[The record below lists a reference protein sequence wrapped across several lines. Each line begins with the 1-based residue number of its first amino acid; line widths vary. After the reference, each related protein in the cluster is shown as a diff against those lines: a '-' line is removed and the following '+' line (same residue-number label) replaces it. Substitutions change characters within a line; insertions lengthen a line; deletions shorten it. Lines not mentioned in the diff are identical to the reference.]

1 MQQVSYAVRDSESS
15 FAEISTQENSRKTVF
30 HSMGAI
36 LPPPRNAVGR
46 VAREAIGEAVENNMQ
61 DMAFDAAV
69 SAAGREAADVQQL
82 AEFGSNADSAFE
94 AAMTAADVASS
105 LDKASDAVEA
115 ARKVNKARKV
125 IKRVR

>member
-1 MQQVSYAVRDSESS
+1 MLKMQRTWVCTGVVVAMLLAGPVAGLDDWKSAL
-15 FAEISTQENSRKTVF
+15 ARK
-30 HSMGAI
+30 
-36 LPPPRNAVGR
+36 AVGR

-61 DMAFDAAV
+61 GLAFDASV
-69 SAAGREAADVQQL
+69 GVVGREARDVQQL

-94 AAMTAADVASS
+94 TAMTAADVASS

>member
-1 MQQVSYAVRDSESS
+1 MQRRLVYGVVVAMLLAGPVTGLDDWKSAL
-15 FAEISTQENSRKTVF
+15 ARK
-30 HSMGAI
+30 
-36 LPPPRNAVGR
+36 AVGR

-69 SAAGREAADVQQL
+69 SAVGSEAADVQQL

-115 ARKVNKARKV
+115 
-125 IKRVR
+125 